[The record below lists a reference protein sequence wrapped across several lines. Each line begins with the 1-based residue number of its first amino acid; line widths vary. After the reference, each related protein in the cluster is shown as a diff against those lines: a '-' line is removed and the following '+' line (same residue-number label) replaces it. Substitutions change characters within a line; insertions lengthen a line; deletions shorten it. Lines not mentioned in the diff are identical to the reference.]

1 MQHDPSPHAAKI
13 AGHLTRVQTA
23 SLVLCYSRLIF
34 FQHYARFTRFECK
47 AFLAQAIA
55 YFGGAAGRCLID
67 NSHVVVAAGTGAN
80 IIVAPEMLAFA
91 ERYGFV
97 FKAHA
102 VGDANRSARVEAPFH
117 RIEAGFL
124 RGPRFADSPQLHP
137 LGARPGHAWNA
148 KVFTKPAAAR
158 PEPFRRQR

>member
-55 YFGGAAGRCLID
+55 YFGGAAGRCPID

-91 ERYGFV
+91 ERHGFV

-102 VGDANRSARVEAPFH
+102 VGGASRAARLE
-117 RIEAGFL
+117 
-124 RGPRFADSPQLHP
+124 GPVPP
-137 LGARPGHAWNA
+137 I
-148 KVFTKPAAAR
+148 AAACLW
-158 PEPFRRQR
+158 